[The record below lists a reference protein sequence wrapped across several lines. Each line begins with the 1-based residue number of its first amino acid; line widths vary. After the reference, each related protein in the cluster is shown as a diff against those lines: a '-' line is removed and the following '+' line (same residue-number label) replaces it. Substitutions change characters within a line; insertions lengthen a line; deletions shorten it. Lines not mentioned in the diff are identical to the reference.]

1 LIDMRP
7 SDEQPPNAVLLLKH
21 QIEDLEQILTGNPL
35 GFLIRQLHE
44 RSRSN
49 GKSKDRRTK

>member
-1 LIDMRP
+1 MDMRP